1 MLAILKRHF
10 HTVKYQFSITLLEK
24 VMLTIGFV
32 GILII
37 MRETQS
43 FSYKYLSLQYPNYV
57 YTSIMSIA
65 LAMWFWTYYSS
76 KFSFSKVRR
85 IKAKLLQVIKTNDFY
100 ISEVKRRHKRIISS
114 LKFVFYYKG
123 RFLIVETYSAGA
135 RYTKSANDLGEILE
149 SALGLPLEDKNE
161 QSPEKTAY
169 KLTIKKPER
178 IHLYNPSDLTDK
190 HYKILLDE
198 FKAWDFVK
206 NPHAII
212 CGATGSGKTT
222 MVYEM
227 MLFFAHQGAD
237 LFIADPKRS
246 DLSGL
251 KYWIPNSDSSV
262 VNTPGQIAKMTSRL
276 VNLMND
282 RYENFF
288 SSKHGK
294 RGQNYIS
301 YNLRPIVL
309 IFDEIASFMAMD
321 KKIAKEVE
329 DHLKQIIMM
338 GRQAGIY
345 VILSTQKPMAEAVP
359 TAIRDQMGLRIALGK
374 MSKSGYHMTLG
385 DDWDSLPSAEVGTG
399 KGYIYIDGLN
409 WSNPHPFEAPYID
422 MDSINYEETLAH
434 FLQLGE
440 QQFAQEEYKN

>member
-1 MLAILKRHF
+1 MLNILKEHF
-10 HTVKYQFSITLLEK
+10 HTVKYRFTITILEK
-24 VMLTIGFV
+24 VVVTIGFAGV
-32 GILII
+32 LII

-43 FSYKYLSLQYPNYV
+43 FSHKYLSLQYPSYV
-57 YTSIMSIA
+57 YTSIISIA

-76 KFSFSKVRR
+76 KFSFSTVRR
-85 IKAKLLQVIKTNDFY
+85 VKAKLLQVIKTNDFY
-100 ISEVKRRHKRIISS
+100 TSEVKHRHKRIISS
-114 LKFVFYYKG
+114 LKFVFYNKD

-135 RYTKSANDLGEILE
+135 HYTKKANDLGEILE
-149 SALGLPLEDKNE
+149 SALGLPLEEKNE
-161 QSPEKTAY
+161 QRPDKTIY
-169 KLTIKKPER
+169 KFTIKKPER
-178 IHLYNPSDLTDK
+178 IHLCHPSDLTNK
-190 HYKILLDE
+190 NYKISLDE
-198 FKAWDFVK
+198 SKTWDYVK

-212 CGATGSGKTT
+212 CGTTGSGKTT
-222 MVYEM
+222 LVYEM
-227 MLFFAHQGAD
+227 MLCFAHQGAN

-251 KYWIPNSDSSV
+251 KYWIPNRDSHV
-262 VNTPGQIAKMTSRL
+262 ANTPGQIAKMTSKL

-282 RYENFF
+282 RYVNFF
-288 SSKHGK
+288 SSKQGN

-329 DHLKQIIMM
+329 GHLKQIIMM

-409 WSNPHPFEAPYID
+409 WSNPRPFEAPYID
-422 MDSINYEETLAH
+422 MDSINYEETLVH
-434 FLQLGE
+434 FLQLSE
-440 QQFAQEEYKN
+440 QQFVQEEYKN